1 MYIKCPIFNNN
12 IIYQYTDLQNI
23 IKSIGNV
30 VYFNLN
36 LLYLL
41 N

>member
-1 MYIKCPIFNNN
+1 MYIKCPILII